1 MIPDVL
7 VPVIFLV
14 GLVYVLD
21 TLVGLYLTIREYRE
35 SKKVDLK
42 NEGLSAYIR

>member
-7 VPVIFLV
+7 VPVI
-14 GLVYVLD
+14 GIAAGVYVLD
-21 TLVGLYLTIREYRE
+21 TLVGLYLIIREYRE